1 METADGRY
9 VFDHVLPVYQKKKK
23 DSCLF
28 VCKSIR
34 ERIADAVGSRV
45 VRFEAE
51 KSIEVSRYLAKHREE
66 LHDLV
71 FEAFLRTSS
80 FCRTKKSK
88 FLFLIAIA
96 TCAIVNTPPPRA
108 PTPAVGEI

>member
-9 VFDHVLPVYQKKKK
+9 VFDHVLPVYQKKNLAFLCVKV
-23 DSCLF
+23 F
-28 VCKSIR
+28 VNGF
-34 ERIADAVGSRV
+34 ADAVGSRV

-51 KSIEVSRYLAKHREE
+51 KSIDVNRYLAKHREE

-80 FCRTKKSK
+80 FCRTKKSNSY
-88 FLFLIAIA
+88 F
-96 TCAIVNTPPPRA
+96 
-108 PTPAVGEI
+108 